1 LDKTKV
7 EKLFRD
13 YLDNKIRKAT
23 SYREAAKT
31 CLIAFVSGAAA
42 VQLAPDPIKN
52 DPISYL
58 APPAASLCITL
69 IYIIAN
75 KREARKL
82 ENIKDRIYIKE

>member
-1 LDKTKV
+1 VINLGRFGLDKTKV

-31 CLIAFVSGAAA
+31 GLIAFVSGAAA
-42 VQLAPDPIKN
+42 LQFASNPIKN

-58 APPAASLCITL
+58 TPLAASFCITL
-69 IYIIAN
+69 S
-75 KREARKL
+75 R
-82 ENIKDRIYIKE
+82 